1 MSDGSQSPKGQINNP
16 PKTSETLPE
25 TPQVI
30 DKTGAVLCITNCF
43 SSPLGLIRLGALIFF
58 P

>member
-25 TPQVI
+25 THRSSTKQELSFASLTVS
-30 DKTGAVLCITNCF
+30 